1 MRGAIVIPAYNE
13 FFRMSQLFPRYLE
26 LTKQYEIILVDDG
39 SIDRTHRI
47 GEILGWHVVKLP
59 RNMGKGFAVRA
70 GVLKALNLKP
80 TPDFVGFTDAD
91 LSVSPEQWS
100 RLIEKLNEYEV
111 VVASRSMPDSTV
123 QRSMFRNL
131 ISKIYSKIVQEILQL
146 GIRDTQCGLKFFR
159 TDAAKILFSDP
170 LVAKRYVFDV
180 EILLRAKLL
189 ELKIA
194 EVGVNWVAQNGS
206 KVTLFTPLEMLVA
219 LLKIVNAYN
228 GSKPL

>member
-206 KVTLFTPLEMLVA
+206 KVTLFTPFEMLVA